1 MTFDEALEHDQNRI
15 EASDRAYQDW
25 YDIGFDDAIHPNHQ
39 AKYNNDAYLAGFI
52 AGLKSLPETPA
63 GMIAY
68 PPAAIESTYPPPAF
82 AFGWV
87 DLPHG
92 GDF

>member
-1 MTFDEALEHDQNRI
+1 MIEEAFEQDQHRI
-15 EASDRAYQDW
+15 EENDRAYQDW
-25 YDIGFDDAIHPNHQ
+25 YDMGFDDAIHPNHQ
-39 AKYNNDAYLAGFI
+39 AKYNNDAYLAGLV

-63 GMIAY
+63 GTIAY
-68 PPAAIESTYPPPAF
+68 PPAVSTTPYPRPAF

-92 GDF
+92 DF